1 MKYILD
7 RDKYNFK
14 FSKNIEPVLTVS
26 SKDTVVFKTRDAHN
40 QTVPKGRD
48 VIFPNIDLKEANP
61 INGPVY
67 VNNAVPGDILAV
79 KIKKIELSQKGF
91 VPARNNMGSVKAV
104 TSENLARNME
114 IVDDFIIFSEKIKI
128 PIRPMVGT
136 IGVAPFSDDVYSAFV
151 GVHGGNMDNNDIRK
165 GSIIYFPVF
174 VNGALLSVGDVHAS
188 MGDGELTSGGMDT
201 QAEVHA
207 EIELIKGKSLS
218 SPLIETKDSFIVTSY
233 DIDFYKANESAT
245 NEMIKLL
252 KRAFSITNVEAFWLI
267 SLCGDLKISQACDC
281 PVGLTLRLA
290 FPKISQLLSRENIFR

>member
-14 FSKNIEPVLTVS
+14 FSKNIEPVLTVN

-40 QTVPKGRD
+40 QTVPKGRE

-67 VNNAVPGDILAV
+67 INNATMGDILAV
-79 KIKKIELSQKGF
+79 KIKKIELGQKGF
-91 VPARNNMGSVKAV
+91 VPARNNMGSVKGI

-114 IVDDFIIFSEKIKI
+114 IVDDFIIFSEKIKM

-136 IGVAPFSDDVYSAFV
+136 IGVAPFDEDVYSAFV
-151 GVHGGNMDNNDIRK
+151 GMHGGNMDNNDIRE

-174 VNGALLSVGDVHAS
+174 ANGALLSVGDVHAS
-188 MGDGELTSGGMDT
+188 MGDGELTSGGMDI
-201 QAEVHA
+201 QAEVHIG
-207 EIELIKGKSLS
+207 IELIKDKQLS
-218 SPLIETKDSFIVTSY
+218 SPLIETKDSFIVTGY
-233 DIDFYKANESAT
+233 DMDFYKANESAT
-245 NEMIKLL
+245 KEMIKLL
-252 KRAFSITNVEAFWLI
+252 KRTLNITNVEAFWLI
-267 SLCGDLKISQACDC
+267 SICGDLKISQACDC